1 MNTVVQG
8 DAVDLI
14 PSLPNRGVSLF
25 LFSPP
30 YAGSRAESYPTIAE
44 KDYPAWMV
52 SVMAAV
58 RPKLTPDGS
67 VLIVIR
73 SHVRDGVVSDYV
85 MRTRLALRDDGWKE
99 NEELIW
105 YKSAAAFFGSK
116 LRLRRSFENVLW
128 FSKSKNPYINLTA
141 NGDFSDRIGLQAA
154 HRFRNSH
161 NPLATKRSSK
171 LMIGKARGSDVFV
184 APASDSEEGIMHPA
198 MYPISLCEQLIQ
210 TFSPEGSTI
219 CDPFCGA
226 ASTGV
231 AALRLGRSFVGFEI
245 VPKYVALAKARL
257 NRMQHASV
265 GNGSG
270 SGIPFGFPNQPKS
283 RKAFVLSKGLNKSDA
298 RIFNLV
304 CERTEN
310 ALEAAAS
317 LSFTDIADATTFSR
331 RTAIRS
337 IQRLKEADLVHT
349 SRSATLHHHAGS
361 LIGIAPSL
369 LKGDKKR

>member
-1 MNTVVQG
+1 
-8 DAVDLI
+8 VD
-14 PSLPNRGVSLF
+14 LF

-30 YAGSRAESYPTIAE
+30 YAGKRAESFPTIAE
-44 KDYPAWMV
+44 KEYPAWMV

-58 RPKLTPDGS
+58 RPKLTHDGS

-73 SHVRDGVVSDYV
+73 SHIKDGVVSDYV

-105 YKSAAAFFGSK
+105 HKPDAAFFGSHM
-116 LRLRRSFENVLW
+116 RLRRTFENILW
-128 FSKSKNPYINLTA
+128 FSKSTNPYINLTA
-141 NGDFSDRIGLQAA
+141 NGRISDRIGFRGS
-154 HRFRNSH
+154 HRFRNEQ
-161 NPLATKRSSK
+161 NPLGTKRSPETKTGRS
-171 LMIGKARGSDVFV
+171 RGSDVFTAKV
-184 APASDSEEGIMHPA
+184 NDIEEGIMHPA
-198 MYPISLCEQLIQ
+198 MFPPSLAEQLVV

-257 NRMQHASV
+257 NRTQKVSAED
-265 GNGSG
+265 GS
-270 SGIPFGFPNQPKS
+270 SAVPNQPKS

-304 CERTEN
+304 CERTQN
-310 ALEAAAS
+310 AFETATS
-317 LSFTDIADATTFSR
+317 LSLSDIADATTFSR
-331 RTAIRS
+331 RTVIRS
-337 IQRLKEADLVHT
+337 MQRLRESDLIHT
-349 SRSATLHHHAGS
+349 WRSATLHHHAGS
-361 LIGIAPSL
+361 LIGIAPNL
-369 LKGDKKR
+369 MKGDKRG